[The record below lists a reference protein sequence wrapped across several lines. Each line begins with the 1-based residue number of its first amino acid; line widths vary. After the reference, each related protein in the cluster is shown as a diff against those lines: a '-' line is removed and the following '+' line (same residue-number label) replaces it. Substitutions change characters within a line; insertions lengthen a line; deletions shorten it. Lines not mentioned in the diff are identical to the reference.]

1 MFNNK
6 NKSVE
11 SIYSDLKKA
20 LDTFVNEMAAS
31 NVNANT
37 IAEDLHNATGLTF
50 QEAQRFATAVC
61 RVRNREEVSGKRPV
75 VPWGRETETRPAALV
90 GVEKR

>member
-1 MFNNK
+1 MFNK
-6 NKSVE
+6 GKSAE
-11 SIYSDLKKA
+11 QIYRDLKTA
-20 LDTFVNEMAAS
+20 LDKFCEDMAAS
-31 NVNANT
+31 SVNAST

-61 RVRNREEVSGKRPV
+61 RIRNREEASGKRPV
-75 VPWGRETETRPAALV
+75 VPWGRPTETRPAALS